1 MRVIGGQ
8 FRSRPLRSLR
18 GTAMRPTTDR
28 VREALFNILG
38 PTIEGAVFVDVCA
51 GTGAVAIEALSR
63 GAAEAI
69 FVEQHAPAVAL
80 IRQNLRSLG
89 LQETRRAAAETV
101 RMPDKQ
107 AGKVRTLPVK
117 ADADEADPPGPPAPS
132 EGRGPRVEIFTLDAV
147 KALEKLHARRFVADF
162 FFLDPPYDAAP
173 TYDQALEAI
182 SELRLLRRS
191 GRVIVESQRIRTVAR
206 QERRR
211 VPRLPAAPDGGR
223 NRTDWS
229 PPQRIGNLELARTA
243 RHGDTLLS
251 FYRLAL
257 AA

>member
-1 MRVIGGQ
+1 
-8 FRSRPLRSLR
+8 
-18 GTAMRPTTDR
+18 MRPTTDR

-38 PTIEGAVFVDVCA
+38 PAIEGAVFVDVCA
-51 GTGAVAIEALSR
+51 GTGAVGIEALSR

-69 FVEQHAPAVAL
+69 FIEQHAPAVAL

-89 LQETRRAAAETV
+89 LQETRRAAGETV
-101 RMPDKQ
+101 RMPDKE

-117 ADADEADPPGPPAPS
+117 TEPVESGSGAAPAA
-132 EGRGPRVEIFTLDAV
+132 GREPRIEVFSLDAV
-147 KALEKLHARRFVADF
+147 KALEKLHARQFVADF
-162 FFLDPPYDAAP
+162 IFLDPPYDAAP
-173 TYDQALEAI
+173 AYDQALEAI

-191 GRVIVESQRIRTVAR
+191 GRVIVESQRTRVLVPR
-206 QERRR
+206 ERRR
-211 VPRLPAAPDGGR
+211 VPRMPGAGGQSNRAP
-223 NRTDWS
+223 WS
-229 PPQRIGNLELARTA
+229 PPQRIGNLELARTV